1 MTQSSILTLSQVSY
15 TFPGASAPTIDH
27 ASVSF
32 PKGWTGIIGNNG
44 CGKTT
49 LARLACGLLTPDSG
63 QVSPR
68 LSYAYCEQDA
78 GIQPELLFD
87 FSCDYNK
94 EAQKARIQKLQTEY
108 AQHSHK
114 AAQTAKEE
122 ALKILTS
129 TTAMDEQK
137 LNSQYIRDKTVRQEH
152 LRCLWMLV

>member
-1 MTQSSILTLSQVSY
+1 MAQSSVLSLTHVSY
-15 TFPGASAPTIDH
+15 TYPGASAPTI
-27 ASVSF
+27 SNLCTTF

-63 QVSPR
+63 QITPR

-78 GIQPELLFD
+78 GVQPELLFD
-87 FSCDYNK
+87 FSCDYSK
-94 EAQKARIQKLQTEY
+94 EAQKARIQNCRLNMHNAHIKQCKLQ
-108 AQHSHK
+108 
-114 AAQTAKEE
+114 KEE

-152 LRCLWMLV
+152 LRRLWMLV